1 MDSVRNAP
9 AGHRPRLAVVLLFLT
24 ATVALFA
31 YRIHRGARP
40 LPVDVLAREAIR
52 IHAAGGAAGQEMVEP
67 EVAAARLKEMTGAEL
82 SLPGRDEGFE
92 WRTPT
97 RERLGKRPAAGLR
110 FSRGGGRYLLIVLR
124 TKGAGAAS
132 PGALWSEEGFL
143 SGARGETSF
152 VYWERGGTIYLLV
165 SDRDLTE
172 TIGLVREH
180 FT

>member
-1 MDSVRNAP
+1 MEPVRNAP

-31 YRIHRGARP
+31 YRFHRGARP

-52 IHAAGGAAGQEMVEP
+52 IHAAGGSVRETAEP
-67 EVAAARLKEMTGAEL
+67 ADVAARLKEMTGAVL
-82 SLPGRDEGFE
+82 SLPGRDDGFE
-92 WRTPT
+92 WRPPT

-110 FSRGGGRYLLIVLR
+110 FSRGGGRYLLLVLR
-124 TKGAGAAS
+124 AKGAGGAD
-132 PGALWSEEGFL
+132 PGSLWSEEGFL
-143 SGARGETSF
+143 SGTRGETSF
-152 VYWERGGTIYLLV
+152 VYWERGKTVYLLV